1 MATVAA
7 TTRGPPASSTT
18 DRFERASSG
27 YPAGVPLGPDQ
38 RTDVRVRATPA
49 SSSGHAVIDLHCHIL
64 PGIDDGPESLEASLA
79 MARAQVAAGVHTVV
93 ATPHVSWNY
102 GNTAGS
108 IAPATDALQAAI
120 TDAGIPLR
128 VLPGAEVALTRACDL
143 TAEQLA
149 ELRIG
154 SGPWLLLEPP
164 IAVDSPGIEGMIGM
178 VQSRGCRILLAH
190 PERCMAFHS
199 DPDLLA
205 RLVRSGCRA
214 QVTAGSLTGAFG
226 RTVQALAQRYVDA
239 GLIHVVA
246 SDAHDD
252 DYRAPGL
259 RPEVDGAGYG
269 PLAEWLTAD
278 VPTAILENRPLPPRP
293 ELAAAPRRRRAPWRR
308 RA

>member
-1 MATVAA
+1 MT
-7 TTRGPPASSTT
+7 STI
-18 DRFERASSG
+18 DRTPSG
-27 YPAGVPLGPDQ
+27 YQQRVLLEPGQ
-38 RTDVRVRATPA
+38 RTGVRPRAAPA
-49 SSSGHAVIDLHCHIL
+49 SSSDHAVIDLHCHIL
-64 PGIDDGPESLEASLA
+64 PGIDDGPDNLAASLD

-108 IAPATDALQAAI
+108 IASATDALQAAI

-128 VLPGAEVALTRACDL
+128 VLAGAEVALTRAVDL

-149 ELRIG
+149 ELRLG
-154 SGPWLLLEPP
+154 DSPWLLLEPP

-178 VQSRGCRILLAH
+178 VQGRGCRILLAH

-214 QVTAGSLTGAFG
+214 QVTAGALTGAFG
-226 RTVQALAQRYVDA
+226 RTVQALAMRFVDD

-252 DYRAPGL
+252 AYRPPGL
-259 RPEVDGAGYG
+259 RPEIDGAGYAQ
-269 PLAEWLTAD
+269 LAAWLTTD
-278 VPTAILENRPLPPRP
+278 NPSAILENRPLPPRP
-293 ELAAAPRRRRAPWRR
+293 ACTVDRPRRGWLRR
-308 RA
+308 R